1 MIKYIEL
8 ILAAVMDSSFL
19 LRWIMVVIDK
29 AILHILD
36 VNEANEVFSDK
47 LLNMDL
53 STVEFLIK
61 HIEKSVTSQ
70 DAKKGSFYADSEFKS
85 LVEGYKNEEMDFIAL
100 SREIAASLYKL
111 LITAEAVT
119 SADVLICDAR
129 IDEVRQL
136 VIFKCN
142 NHQGYVHQVNV
153 DEEGKI
159 NTELVNNYAIL
170 PGLTQKMDEFVFINL
185 ENMEVLSKSRK
196 YNVDGNAI
204 YLIPEL
210 LLECGQTPSP
220 AETIKEIN
228 KVVKKVAEAYC
239 QDEVAAVTA
248 VKNFITE
255 NIQNEAVIDPVAVG
269 KEVFQ
274 DNPSMQAD
282 YSQAMEDAGFAEPVE
297 VNQEA
302 TLKKMRKHK
311 LSTDTGIEITIP
323 TDYFENTEFVEF
335 FKNDDGSMSITLKN
349 IQNIIN
355 R

>member
-1 MIKYIEL
+1 
-8 ILAAVMDSSFL
+8 
-19 LRWIMVVIDK
+19 MVVIDK

-36 VNEANEVFSDK
+36 VNESNEVFSEG
-47 LLNMDL
+47 LLNMDM

-61 HIEKSVTSQ
+61 HIEKTMDSQ
-70 DAKKGSFYADSEFKS
+70 DAKKGTFYEDSEFKQ
-85 LVEGYKNEEMDFIAL
+85 LVIGYKNEEMDFISF
-100 SREIAASLYKL
+100 SREVASSLYKL
-111 LITAEAVT
+111 LITAEGVT

-142 NHQGYVHQVNV
+142 NHQGYVHQVSV
-153 DEEGKI
+153 DEDGKVS
-159 NTELVNNYAIL
+159 TELVNNYAIL
-170 PGLTQKMDEFVFINL
+170 PGLSQKMDEFVFINL
-185 ENMEVLSKSRK
+185 ETMEVLSKAKK
-196 YNVDGNAI
+196 YNVEGNSI

-210 LLECGQTPSP
+210 LLECAQAPSP

-228 KVVKKVAEAYC
+228 KVVKKVTEAYC
-239 QDEVAAVTA
+239 QDQVAAAAA
-248 VKNFITE
+248 VKNFIAE
-255 NIQNEAVIDPVAVG
+255 NLENEAVIDPVAVG

-274 DNPSMQAD
+274 ANPSMQAD
-282 YSQAMEDAGFAEPVE
+282 YSQAMEDAGFAEPVA

-323 TDYFENTEFVEF
+323 TDYFENTDFVEF

-349 IQNIIN
+349 IQNISN

>member
-1 MIKYIEL
+1 
-8 ILAAVMDSSFL
+8 
-19 LRWIMVVIDK
+19 MVVIDT

-36 VNEANEVFSDK
+36 VNESNEVFSEG
-47 LLNMDL
+47 LLNMDM

-61 HIEKSVTSQ
+61 HIEKTMDSQ
-70 DAKKGSFYADSEFKS
+70 DAKKGTFYEDSEFKQ
-85 LVEGYKNEEMDFIAL
+85 LVIGYKNEEMDFISF
-100 SREIAASLYKL
+100 SREVASSLYKL
-111 LITAEAVT
+111 LITAEGVT

-142 NHQGYVHQVNV
+142 NHQGYVHQVSV
-153 DEEGKI
+153 DEDGKVS
-159 NTELVNNYAIL
+159 TELVNNYAIL
-170 PGLTQKMDEFVFINL
+170 PGLSQKMDEFVFINL
-185 ENMEVLSKSRK
+185 ETMEVLSKAKK
-196 YNVDGNAI
+196 YNVEGNSI

-210 LLECGQTPSP
+210 LLECAQAPSP

-228 KVVKKVAEAYC
+228 KVVKKVTEAYC
-239 QDEVAAVTA
+239 QDQVAAAAA
-248 VKNFITE
+248 VKNFIAE
-255 NIQNEAVIDPVAVG
+255 NLENEAVIDPVAVG

-274 DNPSMQAD
+274 ANPSMQAD
-282 YSQAMEDAGFAEPVE
+282 YSQAMEDAGFAEPVA

-323 TDYFENTEFVEF
+323 TDYFENTDFVEF

-349 IQNIIN
+349 IQNISN

>member
-1 MIKYIEL
+1 
-8 ILAAVMDSSFL
+8 
-19 LRWIMVVIDK
+19 MVVIDK

-36 VNEANEVFSDK
+36 VNESNEVFSEG
-47 LLNMDL
+47 LLNMDM

-61 HIEKSVTSQ
+61 HIEKTMDSQ
-70 DAKKGSFYADSEFKS
+70 DAKKGTFYEDSEFKK
-85 LVEGYKNEEMDFIAL
+85 LVTGYKNEEMDFISF
-100 SREIAASLYKL
+100 SREVASSLYKL
-111 LITAEAVT
+111 LITAEGVT

-142 NHQGYVHQVNV
+142 NHQGYVHQVSV
-153 DEEGKI
+153 DEDGKV

-170 PGLTQKMDEFVFINL
+170 PGLSQKMDEFVFINL
-185 ENMEVLSKSRK
+185 ETMEVLSKAKK
-196 YNVDGNAI
+196 YNVEGNSI

-210 LLECGQTPSP
+210 LLECAQAPSP

-228 KVVKKVAEAYC
+228 KVVKKVTEAYC
-239 QDEVAAVTA
+239 QDQVAAAAA
-248 VKNFITE
+248 VKNFIAE
-255 NIQNEAVIDPVAVG
+255 NLENEAVIDPVAVG

-274 DNPSMQAD
+274 ANPSMQAD
-282 YSQAMEDAGFAEPVE
+282 YSQAMEDAGFAEPVA

-323 TDYFENTEFVEF
+323 TDYFDSTEYVEF
-335 FKNDDGSMSITLKN
+335 FKNEDGSMSITLKN
-349 IQNIIN
+349 IQNISN

>member
-1 MIKYIEL
+1 
-8 ILAAVMDSSFL
+8 
-19 LRWIMVVIDK
+19 MVVIDK

-36 VNEANEVFSDK
+36 VNGSNEVFSEG
-47 LLNMDL
+47 LLNMDM

-61 HIEKSVTSQ
+61 HIEKTVDSQ
-70 DAKKGSFYADSEFKS
+70 DAKKGSFYEDSEFKK
-85 LVEGYKNEEMDFIAL
+85 LVTGYKNEEMDFISF
-100 SREIAASLYKL
+100 SREVASSLYKL
-111 LITAEAVT
+111 LITAEGVT

-142 NHQGYVHQVNV
+142 NHQGYVHQVSV
-153 DEEGKI
+153 DEDGKVS
-159 NTELVNNYAIL
+159 TELVNNYAIL
-170 PGLTQKMDEFVFINL
+170 PGLSQKMDEFVFINL
-185 ENMEVLSKSRK
+185 ETMEVSSKAKK
-196 YNVDGNAI
+196 YNVEGNSI

-210 LLECGQTPSP
+210 LLECAQAPSP

-228 KVVKKVAEAYC
+228 KVVKKVTEAYC
-239 QDEVAAVTA
+239 QDQVAAAAA
-248 VKNFITE
+248 VKNFIAE
-255 NIQNEAVIDPVAVG
+255 NLENEAVIDPVAVG

-274 DNPSMQAD
+274 ANPSMQAD
-282 YSQAMEDAGFAEPVE
+282 YSQAMEDAGFAEPVA

-323 TDYFENTEFVEF
+323 TDYFENTDFVEF
-335 FKNDDGSMSITLKN
+335 FKNEDGSMSITLKN
-349 IQNIIN
+349 IQNISN

>member
-1 MIKYIEL
+1 
-8 ILAAVMDSSFL
+8 
-19 LRWIMVVIDK
+19 MVVIDK

-36 VNEANEVFSDK
+36 VNESNEVFSDK
-47 LLNMDL
+47 ELNLDL
-53 STVEFLIK
+53 TTLEFLIK
-61 HIEKSVTSQ
+61 HVEKAVGSQ
-70 DAKKGSFYADSEFKS
+70 DAKKGSFYEDSEFKA
-85 LVEGYKNEEMDFIAL
+85 LVNGYIKEEMDFIAF
-100 SREIAASLYKL
+100 SREVAGSLYKL
-111 LITAEAVT
+111 LVSAEAVA
-119 SADVLICDAR
+119 SADVLVCDAR

-142 NHQGYVHQVNV
+142 NHQGYVHQVSV
-153 DEEGKI
+153 DEDGKV

-170 PGLTQKMDEFVFINL
+170 PGLTQKMDEFAFINP
-185 ENMEVLSKSRK
+185 ETMEVLSKSKK
-196 YNVDGNAI
+196 YNVDGNSI

-210 LLECGQTPSP
+210 LLECAQNPSP

-228 KVVKKVAEAYC
+228 KVVKQVTEAYC
-239 QDEVAAVTA
+239 QDQVAAAAA
-248 VKNFITE
+248 VKNFIAE

-274 DNPSMQAD
+274 DNPSMQVD
-282 YSQAMEDAGFAEPVE
+282 YSNAIENAGFSEPIE

-323 TDYFENTEFVEF
+323 TDYFENTDFVEF
-335 FKNDDGSMSITLKN
+335 FKSDDGSMSITLKN
-349 IQNIIN
+349 IQNITN